1 MAKKKID
8 IKEIALAVLCF
19 RKGYRV
25 LSFFFWFFLLGLI
38 SIPIEY
44 ASKKEYQQQAEDR
57 NYQRRCAEGDFVGA
71 RAIRDELYTSY
82 TKKLGQWRSGEWC
95 DHEAIQRQEIYRAA
109 AAYIFGQ
116 EMTAIYASE
125 AESSVG
131 KLVSMILSIPS
142 EGAPLA
148 EGRYSEGMF
157 YDCKPAIGVTLAIDH
172 SVYQSWVRF
181 YNDRCEQVLELALAS
196 DDKQLAR
203 RVAKLYKVEIVTR
216 FEADP
221 VKGREYNIA
230 VVSYDN
236 SRRNAAIKRSLQ

>member
-95 DHEAIQRQEIYRAA
+95 DREAIQRQEIYRAA

-116 EMTAIYASE
+116 EMTAIYAK
-125 AESSVG
+125 ACVDDI
-131 KLVSMILSIPS
+131 VDSI
-142 EGAPLA
+142 GGCTI
-148 EGRYSEGMF
+148 GR
-157 YDCKPAIGVTLAIDH
+157 
-172 SVYQSWVRF
+172 
-181 YNDRCEQVLELALAS
+181 
-196 DDKQLAR
+196 
-203 RVAKLYKVEIVTR
+203 
-216 FEADP
+216 
-221 VKGREYNIA
+221 
-230 VVSYDN
+230 
-236 SRRNAAIKRSLQ
+236 RSLQRRYVLRLQTCHWSDARHRSLRLPVVGAFLQRSLRAGSRIGIGKRR